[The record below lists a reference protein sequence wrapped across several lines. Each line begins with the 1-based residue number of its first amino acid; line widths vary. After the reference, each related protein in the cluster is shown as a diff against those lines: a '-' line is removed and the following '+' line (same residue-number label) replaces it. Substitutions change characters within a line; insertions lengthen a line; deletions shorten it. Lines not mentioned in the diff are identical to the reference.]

1 MTLPVFVAG
10 FLACLE
16 ESLVRQRNAGVG
28 PLLVM
33 LDPPVEVA
41 AGEEIDHDV
50 LLAGFEPVASSPSD
64 PPAAVVAA
72 DRPVKKSPVA
82 ATAPDAEEAK

>member
-1 MTLPVFVAG
+1 
-10 FLACLE
+10 
-16 ESLVRQRNAGVG
+16 VRQRNAGVG

-50 LLAGFEPVASSPSD
+50 LLAGFEPVASSPPD
-64 PPAAVVAA
+64 PPASAVA
-72 DRPVKKSPVA
+72 DKPVKKNVGA
-82 ATAPDAEEAK
+82 ASSAPDAEEAK

>member
-1 MTLPVFVAG
+1 MTLPVFAAG

-41 AGEEIDHDV
+41 AGEVIDHDV
-50 LLAGFEPVASSPSD
+50 LLAGFEPVTSSPPD
-64 PPAAVVAA
+64 PPATAVA
-72 DRPVKKSPVA
+72 DKPVKKSSVA